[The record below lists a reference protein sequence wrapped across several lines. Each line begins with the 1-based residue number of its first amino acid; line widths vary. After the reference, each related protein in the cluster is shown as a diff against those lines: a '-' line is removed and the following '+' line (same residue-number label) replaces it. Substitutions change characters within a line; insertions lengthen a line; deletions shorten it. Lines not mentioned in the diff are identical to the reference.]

1 MRKTLRCIAILAVL
15 LMQLQGVFAISNVDV
30 KAQDETVL
38 LNNDAAKVTVTPVVT
53 ATEVEWTI
61 DYAKHAPTDASARAI
76 RFKLASAADG
86 TGTVQRKDGDLQD
99 KVDGDDWYRQPAAS
113 TAEETGKLV
122 VSTPRVSGAKLYVWI
137 QLDSTNM
144 GQTSEVLASPEADY
158 KTVEAPVVE
167 ETPEEVAPAPEV
179 TETPKEEVQV
189 VAPETEQEEATTTE
203 TAPVAEKQEAAVQE
217 EVAKKEN
224 KRAVSAA
231 TRWTVAAPGAVIGRV
246 RAGSQTTT
254 DPFEYVR
261 NEEVKSQHPNHGTDQ
276 HQGTD
281 QEKTSVKNYN
291 YAVADSKTSNLV
303 ETPLNGGLNFDNGY
317 TAYRE
322 PEENGLVGYTKKT
335 VSPLGDGDFQV
346 QMDMIGQAI
355 HSQQLVDVVFVL
367 DTSGSLSI
375 GNRWQELLDAVD
387 SFADTALAYD
397 GVQIGLVNFSGQGN
411 GNTKGQMTM
420 FKDKGNKEYQ
430 TFTTDKNTLMSSSLL
445 SSSGPG
451 SKWTASFF
459 GLDLGLRMLMGSDLG
474 ARDNAQKILINI
486 TTGTPSLE
494 ATENYYNKNGS
505 MGTVNDAMENVPSKA
520 NSGQGY
526 IDWDLNRNNG
536 DLHTETTNSTNT
548 VKFINNRLNQAE
560 QANVKSYSIGY
571 HNDDAANSVIV
582 ALGKEA
588 YYNTQSSSELQLALE
603 QIINKFTASIQQATV
618 TVPHSQFVEYKE
630 GSLVKEYL
638 TLTGGS
644 LTSGSVDA
652 GDAPQYAQNAKYSAT
667 STGINVSDL
676 TLGGSKTAAD
686 GLRLT
691 YIVHLKDEYQIGN
704 FYPTSG
710 TTYLT
715 NNVSEARHLHFAVPS
730 VQMGTHL
737 TNVRVNKD
745 WQDDGNKYQT
755 RDDVTMT
762 LYSRTV
768 GSENDWTEKGK
779 KVFTSGMTSFDF
791 EGMPQYQDGKALEY
805 KVIETVGA
813 SGTHVPGYALPEY
826 SGSVSAI
833 PTTEGDVPTIT
844 VTNTLNYTNY
854 DFTKTDANGNK
865 LSGAVFEVKRNG
877 VVFEGLSGTETG
889 SFKLNQMPIGE
900 YIFTETTA
908 PDGYDGGASFTV
920 KVEDNGNGGLKLTS
934 EGINN
939 KQVINE
945 LKPFELELVKY
956 NRDSEKLPGAEF
968 SIKGMGIDTS
978 GTTNSEGVLEFDSDI
993 QLKPGTYTIKETAA
1007 PDGYLK
1013 HEGEF
1018 TLVIP
1023 SEGKEATLEYS
1034 KDDLDDSDY
1043 SVQKLEYTNSEAKY
1057 NKVSISIMDIEEADV
1072 PLPLTGGS
1080 GLGAFIV
1087 IGILLIGT
1095 AGYLKLVD
1103 WRKKRGG
1110 DGNA

>member
-167 ETPEEVAPAPEV
+167 ETPEEVTPAPEV

-303 ETPLNGGLNFDNGY
+303 ETPLNSGLNFDNGY

-367 DTSGSLSI
+367 DTSGSLS
-375 GNRWQELLDAVD
+375 GERWDELYDAVS
-387 SFADTALAYD
+387 SFSKKALEYD
-397 GVQIGLVNFSGQGN
+397 GVQIGLVNFSGTGN
-411 GNTKGQMTM
+411 GNTKSQMSY
-420 FKDKGNKEYQ
+420 FENRGNNNYQ
-430 TFTTDKNTLMSSSLL
+430 TFTTDYGQLMGNRLMDPSNT
-445 SSSGPG
+445 G
-451 SKWTASFF
+451 SKWTATFF
-459 GLDLGLRMLMGSDLG
+459 GLDTGLRMLMGADMG
-474 ARDNAQKILINI
+474 ARDNAQKILISI
-486 TTGTPSLE
+486 TTGTPNMEATSKYYEDQNGMLSVQESLE
-494 ATENYYNKNGS
+494 HTG
-505 MGTVNDAMENVPSKA
+505 GHKA
-520 NSGQGY
+520 FLSQGL
-526 IDWDLNRNNG
+526 IEWDLNQNQG
-536 DLHTETTNSTNT
+536 THVDANSPDNT
-548 VKFINNRLNQAE
+548 VQFVSQRFKQDA
-560 QANVKSYSIGY
+560 QANIKAYSIGY
-571 HNDDAANSVIV
+571 HAADNANGVV
-582 ALGKEA
+582 QALGNEA
-588 YYNTQSSSELQLALE
+588 VYNINNSGELELALE

-813 SGTHVPGYALPEY
+813 TGTHVPGYALPEY

-900 YIFTETTA
+900 YVFTETTA
-908 PDGYDGGASFTV
+908 PDGYAGGASFTV

-1018 TLVIP
+1018 TLIIP

-1043 SVQKLEYTNSEAKY
+1043 SVQKLEYTNGEAKY

-1072 PLPLTGGS
+1072 PLPLTGGT